1 MTSKSDKFSKEEL
14 KDKIDDA
21 KSEASKMKSPKDVKK
36 FIDSNKSKISQ
47 ISKKLKGEQKDAFDK
62 IVKYVEDFGN
72 SKAELNEAKDLNL
85 KIICGLV
92 SIIMWLIGLGPAWV
106 VGAASPILG
115 PILISAMKKIP
126 GLKESKNVDE
136 SDISVYYD
144 NLNVDQSELVKMLNK
159 FVRFA
164 DDGSIRSDGRSNYWE
179 EISWIPLMV
188 AKYIVDM
195 CPTKD
200 DAEMAQKIIEIGKA
214 YKA

>member
-1 MTSKSDKFSKEEL
+1 MIMTSKSDKFSKEEL

-144 NLNVDQSELVKMLNK
+144 NLNVD
-159 FVRFA
+159 
-164 DDGSIRSDGRSNYWE
+164 
-179 EISWIPLMV
+179 
-188 AKYIVDM
+188 
-195 CPTKD
+195 
-200 DAEMAQKIIEIGKA
+200 
-214 YKA
+214 